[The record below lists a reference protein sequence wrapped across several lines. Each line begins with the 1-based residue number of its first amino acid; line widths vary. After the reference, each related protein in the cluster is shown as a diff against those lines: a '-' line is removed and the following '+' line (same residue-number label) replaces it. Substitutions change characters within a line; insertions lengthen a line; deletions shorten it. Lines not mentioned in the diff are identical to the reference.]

1 MSTPSTRRGDRS
13 RAPRLPKH
21 EARDRIRDAAA
32 RLLTAGSYRDLTVDG
47 VMAEAGLA
55 RTLFYRH
62 FDGLPALVLSL
73 LEDMRAAL
81 IEGGDPADPGFL
93 RRVLERAVD
102 AARRHGPLLRAID
115 DAARHDAEVERAYR
129 AFVEWSVDT
138 TAAIFHTNI
147 AAGRVRDVPD
157 VRATTQALTLMNG
170 AFLIDTLG
178 RDPDFDPDV
187 AVEALWT
194 IWARVLGLD

>member
-1 MSTPSTRRGDRS
+1 VSTPSSRRRDRP
-13 RAPRLPKH
+13 RAARIPKA

-32 RLLTAGSYRDLTVDG
+32 RLLTRGSYRDLTVDA

-81 IEGGDPADPGFL
+81 VEGGDPAEPAFL

-129 AFVEWSVDT
+129 AFIEWSVET
-138 TAAIFHTNI
+138 TAAIFRDNI
-147 AAGRVRDVPD
+147 AAGRVRAVPD

-178 RDPDFDPDV
+178 RDPEYDPEA

-194 IWARVLGLD
+194 IWARVLGFD